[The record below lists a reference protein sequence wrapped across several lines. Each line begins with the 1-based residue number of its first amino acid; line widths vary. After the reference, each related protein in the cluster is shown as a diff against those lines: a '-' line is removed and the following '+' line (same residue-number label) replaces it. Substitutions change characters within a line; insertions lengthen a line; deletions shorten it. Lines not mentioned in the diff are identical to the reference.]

1 MSGLSVATP
10 PNPVDVL
17 GHAGAKIAV
26 HAVDLDL
33 LASALDGVPAELNDE
48 EKERAARFATPQL
61 AHRFVAGRFFLRRV
75 LARVCGISPTQ
86 VALNYGPHGKPYLR
100 SGANRLWFNLSH
112 AGGTAVLAI
121 SNLDE
126 VGIDIEKLENSNACE
141 DIAEVI
147 LSPEDLH
154 RLNIHR
160 GSNKRHE
167 LLRYWTAKE
176 AHLKLIGTGLSFDPR
191 GIEVAWANAREGSIR
206 LAENGSHLAF
216 LRAIDLGPDALCC
229 LASRI
234 PLRHE
239 DVRLFDVSVPRLVAS
254 AF

>member
-1 MSGLSVATP
+1 MSGLSVANP
-10 PNPVDVL
+10 PNPVDVF

-33 LASALDGVPAELNDE
+33 LASAFDGMPAELSDE

-61 AHRFVAGRFFLRRV
+61 VHRFAAGRVFLRRV
-75 LARVCGISPTQ
+75 LARERGISPTQ
-86 VALNYGPHGKPYLR
+86 VALHYGPHGKPYLR
-100 SGANRLWFNLSH
+100 TGATPLWFNLSH
-112 AGGTAVLAI
+112 AGETAVLAI

-126 VGIDIEKLENSNACE
+126 VGIDIEKLENSNACD

-147 LSPEDLH
+147 LSPKELH
-154 RLNIHR
+154 RLNIRR
-160 GSNKRHE
+160 GSNERHE

-176 AHLKLIGTGLSFDPR
+176 AYLKLIGTGLSFDPR
-191 GIEVAWANAREGSIR
+191 RIEVAWANAREGSIQS
-206 LAENGSHLAF
+206 AENGRHLAF
-216 LRAIDLGPDALCC
+216 LRAIDVGPDALCC

-239 DVRLFDVSVPRLVAS
+239 DVRLFDVSVPRLAAG